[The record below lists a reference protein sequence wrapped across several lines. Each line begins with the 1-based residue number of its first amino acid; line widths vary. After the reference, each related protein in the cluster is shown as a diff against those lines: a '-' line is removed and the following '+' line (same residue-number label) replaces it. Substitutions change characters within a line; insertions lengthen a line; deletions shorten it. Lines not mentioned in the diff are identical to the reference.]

1 MKRFKNILFYTDGN
15 AASVPAL
22 ARAVDLAQ
30 RNQGRL
36 TVASVLEELPRD
48 LSRLAAALPSGD
60 IHSLALREVRER
72 LESFVA
78 PLQAA
83 VTRLHLQVLYGKP
96 FIEVIRAVLRH
107 QYDLVV
113 LAAEGQ
119 DGLREMLF
127 GSHSLHLM
135 RKCPCPVWVLKPAP
149 TQRFARI
156 LAAVDPDPLDVVRDG
171 VNLKVLELATSLA
184 ALEGSE
190 LHVVHAWEVGE
201 PAALRGWQARVSQA
215 QVDDWAE
222 QTREAHQRRFDELL
236 ARFDLSGLPH
246 RLHLLHGPAG
256 TVVPQLAAE
265 AQIDL
270 IVMGTV
276 ARAGLAGYFIGN
288 TAETVVQHATCSVL
302 TVKPEGFVSPV
313 TLA

>member
-60 IHSLALREVRER
+60 
-72 LESFVA
+72 
-78 PLQAA
+78 
-83 VTRLHLQVLYGKP
+83 
-96 FIEVIRAVLRH
+96 
-107 QYDLVV
+107 
-113 LAAEGQ
+113 
-119 DGLREMLF
+119 
-127 GSHSLHLM
+127 
-135 RKCPCPVWVLKPAP
+135 
-149 TQRFARI
+149 
-156 LAAVDPDPLDVVRDG
+156 
-171 VNLKVLELATSLA
+171 
-184 ALEGSE
+184 
-190 LHVVHAWEVGE
+190 
-201 PAALRGWQARVSQA
+201 
-215 QVDDWAE
+215 
-222 QTREAHQRRFDELL
+222 
-236 ARFDLSGLPH
+236 
-246 RLHLLHGPAG
+246 
-256 TVVPQLAAE
+256 TVVPKLAAE